1 MDKSVPLERMVFF
14 SDAVFAIALTLLA
27 LDLKLPV
34 GIPPEHLNAEL
45 IGALP
50 ELFAFVLS
58 FIIIARVW
66 MSHHT
71 DFFRIREFSS
81 GLAWLNMLLL
91 FFIVMLPATTSVL
104 SDYGGNPSPW
114 PSALYAATISGV
126 YLTLAGMWSYA
137 WRKGLT
143 DDTVDDYEHRRVFR
157 GRLTAPAGVPSQHSG
172 CVFPH
177 QQHPVSV
184 VPDRARSPHLP
195 PFVRPQGERGVIP
208 ADTPEELERCRQARC
223 LPVGPLLLGLIAGFP
238 QVLLQLGLRIPPAVA
253 DGAGLLS
260 GGMPV
265 LPLPH
270 MVVRPGYGHG
280 VIVHLVVITHT
291 GWSHTHLTRQQAT
304 PS

>member
-157 GRLTAPAGVPSQHSG
+157 GRLTAPA
-172 CVFPH
+172 VFLL
-177 QQHPVSV
+177 S
-184 VPDRARSPHLP
+184 
-195 PFVRPQGERGVIP
+195 IP
-208 ADTPEELERCRQARC
+208 AAFFLTSNTPYLWF
-223 LPVGPLLLGLIAGFP
+223 LI
-238 QVLLQLGLRIPPAVA
+238 VPAA
-253 DGAGLLS
+253 LISRRLS
-260 GGMPV
+260 GRKTNMG
-265 LPLPH
+265 
-270 MVVRPGYGHG
+270 
-280 VIVHLVVITHT
+280 
-291 GWSHTHLTRQQAT
+291 
-304 PS
+304 